1 MSTCGYHSPRFSEDI
16 AWLPQ
21 WLQPHRPLTVGEHRT
36 HSTGV
41 SSPSCQ
47 NCVFIG
53 DTSQERQNATV
64 NAAGCSGFVL
74 RLSGDEEMA
83 GSTPIS
89 SNALPFSLRLSSESA
104 AEPSPAEDDANT
116 QMQNSGTLKGPS
128 EDLFADGQK
137 QEVNAVS
144 QNLFEGK
151 DPQAGSPTEVF
162 KVTSKAIRKPLD
174 ANRHKRHDV
183 SGGKVDIRKLRNADV
198 NDAIELSIAASEA
211 MVIAEMILDDSS
223 SDKLAAAAIEAA
235 LHVKEARKQFYFE
248 EAEHAC
254 GSLGNDLDETDW
266 LAELDDAEMV
276 GVFQDIGL
284 SLVHMVCSSP
294 DQNTGVLKQQN
305 SHPNYSPC
313 DADAHILASCSSE
326 KQNKRCNSQNAD
338 SDDHVSD
345 SFPTNQSADVL
356 PNEPIPCSD
365 SVKQAVLGKTFS
377 CSRNKKTGLLAP
389 TENNAAMQGALGA
402 LVTYQNIH
410 KDVGRVSA
418 LMNVGTKKRVKGLFE
433 EETSFIS
440 ESISI
445 DECCPTS
452 RASSVEIAASSRAS
466 FYCRTEG
473 FHEENHGAETEEV
486 CCQIVCSS
494 LSHVDPLCSIVP
506 CSISCNEGPSDQAP
520 VCKKSEGNESPT
532 CLAPERELGKG
543 EEKGFMHPRMQDL
556 DGEAGP
562 SCTPLVKSL
571 EPDVPFRRR
580 MYSSLR
586 PFSTISP
593 KSNIL
598 GSTSNFDAHL
608 TVYRQERF
616 TPVTLNK
623 NIQFIENNV
632 ETESLQYFSTLK
644 KRPYYPQDDNEDQI
658 REQQVCRSAVNLNAG
673 KQCLKRKRVQ
683 FSEAKLSSRR
693 TKSNRRVPAKSRFS
707 RSDSRREET
716 PETREGIDNKEAT
729 FQGVEFM
736 LTGFPNQKEKEIE
749 SLIRKCGG
757 YVLSKV
763 PSFSLDKRMNMDEC
777 WKPPIVLSPKK
788 VSTAKFLYGCAIDAW
803 MLNPNWFFDSLQ
815 AGVMLPPGKYLI
827 RQRTARK
834 HSSVF
839 GHSLLPKCSTWN
851 HSCCK

>member
-1 MSTCGYHSPRFSEDI
+1 MIVELCTCSLQHILNLLVLQCHIVSITSP
-16 AWLPQ
+16 
-21 WLQPHRPLTVGEHRT
+21 LQ
-36 HSTGV
+36 
-41 SSPSCQ
+41 
-47 NCVFIG
+47 
-53 DTSQERQNATV
+53 
-64 NAAGCSGFVL
+64 
-74 RLSGDEEMA
+74 
-83 GSTPIS
+83 
-89 SNALPFSLRLSSESA
+89 ALPFSLRLSSESA

-211 MVIAEMILDDSS
+211 MVIAEMILDDSQ

-356 PNEPIPCSD
+356 PNEPTPCSD

-377 CSRNKKTGLLAP
+377 CSRNKKTGLQAP

-410 KDVGRVSA
+410 K
-418 LMNVGTKKRVKGLFE
+418 
-433 EETSFIS
+433 
-440 ESISI
+440 
-445 DECCPTS
+445 
-452 RASSVEIAASSRAS
+452 
-466 FYCRTEG
+466 
-473 FHEENHGAETEEV
+473 
-486 CCQIVCSS
+486 
-494 LSHVDPLCSIVP
+494 
-506 CSISCNEGPSDQAP
+506 
-520 VCKKSEGNESPT
+520 
-532 CLAPERELGKG
+532 
-543 EEKGFMHPRMQDL
+543 
-556 DGEAGP
+556 
-562 SCTPLVKSL
+562 
-571 EPDVPFRRR
+571 
-580 MYSSLR
+580 
-586 PFSTISP
+586 
-593 KSNIL
+593 
-598 GSTSNFDAHL
+598 
-608 TVYRQERF
+608 
-616 TPVTLNK
+616 VTL
-623 NIQFIENNV
+623 
-632 ETESLQYFSTLK
+632 LQIIFFVIMWY
-644 KRPYYPQDDNEDQI
+644 
-658 REQQVCRSAVNLNAG
+658 
-673 KQCLKRKRVQ
+673 QCK
-683 FSEAKLSSRR
+683 
-693 TKSNRRVPAKSRFS
+693 T
-707 RSDSRREET
+707 
-716 PETREGIDNKEAT
+716 
-729 FQGVEFM
+729 
-736 LTGFPNQKEKEIE
+736 
-749 SLIRKCGG
+749 
-757 YVLSKV
+757 
-763 PSFSLDKRMNMDEC
+763 
-777 WKPPIVLSPKK
+777 
-788 VSTAKFLYGCAIDAW
+788 
-803 MLNPNWFFDSLQ
+803 
-815 AGVMLPPGKYLI
+815 
-827 RQRTARK
+827 
-834 HSSVF
+834 
-839 GHSLLPKCSTWN
+839 
-851 HSCCK
+851 